1 MKYLKKFNT
10 TTEYDQFKSG
20 SEFVLPNVSF
30 VVENTGVKFSP
41 KARYLIKA
49 KYNATDDNLHAFTVY
64 DKNGIV
70 SLTVNDK
77 KVEFEPFNISTPKI
91 VVEAKN
97 IALVEEAYADEY
109 GWSCSTITALE
120 SYFSSKELA
129 GCKFKPKD
137 SNYQITEKTFV
148 CRLEMRP
155 SSARISANVR
165 SWTPLIENKDMY
177 TTTDGIT
184 FTATQSGLSYIN
196 NTFYG
201 GNYNSVVLC
210 EFDENNNITFIDT
223 EFYPTTYVGGIS
235 NYNFETPG
243 QYNVEIEMYNE
254 HFISIFNSS
263 CLTDV
268 VVCNGFTVFDSTVF
282 GGCKQLKSVVFPKTI
297 TDIGYGIFNGCDLLQ
312 EITFYSTTA
321 PDTALK
327 AVAITHE
334 TGVFK
339 YPKGSDYSAW
349 IDLLPEGWTTEEF

>member
-1 MKYLKKFNT
+1 MKYLKYFNT

-20 SEFVLPNVSF
+20 SDYVLPNVSYI
-30 VVENTGVKFSP
+30 EELKDIKFNP
-41 KARYLIKA
+41 KLRYLIKA

-77 KVEFEPFNISTPKI
+77 KIEFEPFNVSTPKI

-97 IALVEEAYADEY
+97 INFVGEY
-109 GWSCSTITALE
+109 SSNEDYWLSIDINAPEL
-120 SYFSSKELA
+120 YFSTKELA
-129 GCKFKPKD
+129 ECKFKPSD
-137 SNYQITEKTFV
+137 PNYQITENTYL
-148 CRLEMRP
+148 CRLQMDPYSGDKRVDITP
-155 SSARISANVR
+155 VSSLLSQVD
-165 SWTPLIENKDMY
+165 KY
-177 TTTDGIT
+177 TTNDGVT

-201 GNYNSVVLC
+201 GEYNSVVLC
-210 EFDENNNITFIDT
+210 ELDENRNITFIDT
-223 EFYPTTYVGGIS
+223 DFYPTTFNGGIT

-254 HFISIFNSS
+254 RFISIFNRS

-282 GGCKQLKSVVFPKTI
+282 GGCEQLKSVVFPETI
-297 TDIGYGIFNGCDLLQ
+297 TSIGWGIFNECNLLQ

-321 PDTALK
+321 PDPT
-327 AVAITHE
+327 
-334 TGVFK
+334 
-339 YPKGSDYSAW
+339 
-349 IDLLPEGWTTEEF
+349 